1 MRHGLGNP
9 RDLLASASISP
20 DPEKHQVHMYFM
32 IHSGHTCMY
41 FMIHSGL
48 HLNNLGVVVNT
59 ATLEGFLDLEPCL
72 RDGTLLY
79 DWVVVRILAGHLS

>member
-1 MRHGLGNP
+1 
-9 RDLLASASISP
+9 
-20 DPEKHQVHMYFM
+20 MYF
-32 IHSGHTCMY
+32 I
-41 FMIHSGL
+41 MIHSGL

-72 RDGTLLY
+72 RDGALLY

>member
-1 MRHGLGNP
+1 MRHGLGIP
-9 RDLLASASISP
+9 RDLLASALASP
-20 DPEKHQVHMYFM
+20 DPEKHQVH
-32 IHSGHTCMY
+32 MY

-72 RDGTLLY
+72 RDRTLLY